1 MNNTGEFLFAK
12 DVSMRPDDRAEGY
25 TLVFGANEV
34 LEAAEFFG
42 FLRALFSPELAP
54 ALLILRDLRSE

>member
-1 MNNTGEFLFAK
+1 MCQWW
-12 DVSMRPDDRAEGY
+12 PDDRAEVY

-34 LEAAEFFG
+34 LGAAEIFG
-42 FLRALFSPELAP
+42 FMRALFFFALAP

>member
-1 MNNTGEFLFAK
+1 MCQW
-12 DVSMRPDDRAEGY
+12 RPNDRAEVY

-34 LEAAEFFG
+34 LEAAEIFG
-42 FLRALFSPELAP
+42 FMRALFFPALAP

>member
-1 MNNTGEFLFAK
+1 MCQWW
-12 DVSMRPDDRAEGY
+12 PDDRAEVY

-34 LEAAEFFG
+34 FEAAEILG
-42 FLRALFSPELAP
+42 LVHALFFPALAP